1 MGVIKITEMQI
12 ALFSLGYFKARVELP
27 MICRNIAERARGVRK
42 NAATFL
48 GGQKDAVQAKP
59 SPGTAIRS
67 LIFVFSL

>member
-1 MGVIKITEMQI
+1 
-12 ALFSLGYFKARVELP
+12 
-27 MICRNIAERARGVRK
+27 MICRNRAERARGVRK